1 MQCRPSRPTDQSR
14 LMALFLHGL
23 KDLLLLLLRDQLLP
37 PFLLRISSSS
47 SSSSIRSMLEVGRS
61 PTPTE
66 DAEGTGPALPFP
78 ACWGLWWTCS
88 PLLDLLLGDLLL
100 LLDLLRHL
108 LLVQLLSLLLLPRLL
123 LRLLLLDLDLERL
136 L

>member
-1 MQCRPSRPTDQSR
+1 
-14 LMALFLHGL
+14 MALFLHGL

-47 SSSSIRSMLEVGRS
+47 SSSSSIRSMLEVGRS

-66 DAEGTGPALPFP
+66 DAEGTDPALPPFP

-100 LLDLLRHL
+100 LLDLLRLL